1 MFGISGYLALVT
13 LYCHTLFWGTE
24 GWGGGEYNVYCFP
37 LGMANLLTFIHNGG
51 I

>member
-24 GWGGGEYNVYCFP
+24 GWGEYNVYCFP